1 MWAGEGKASISTHV
15 FHHIHQHLTSPDGI
29 NYVPHLVYSQV
40 PKFTVVNE
48 TDMIPALLKQ

>member
-48 TDMIPALLKQ
+48 TDMVPALLKQ